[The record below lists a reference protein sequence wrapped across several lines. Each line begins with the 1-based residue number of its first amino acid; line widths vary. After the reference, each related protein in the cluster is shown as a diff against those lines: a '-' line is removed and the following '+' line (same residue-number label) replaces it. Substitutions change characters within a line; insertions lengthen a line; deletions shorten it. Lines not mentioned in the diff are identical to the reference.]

1 MTSALESTEMPTF
14 GNILHRFSTIF
25 QSLLS
30 LRQAF
35 SAFTVVSHL
44 VSIPWT
50 KSSNSI
56 GLWKY
61 LTKVQFAI
69 FFGLIQTIDVA
80 GVSHQE
86 VQATPLARIF
96 LSSSIIQMISSSLQ
110 ERISSWWTD
119 TIGLTIEM
127 SSQSFLHLT
136 IVIDA
141 EMRLLSWK
149 STSSWNTLSY
159 NLTQLLSRMSFQ
171 ETSTEEPQTTSC
183 EYDEGS
189 SSSLIPISLENH
201 LNLIIFMLS
210 L

>member
-1 MTSALESTEMPTF
+1 MPTF
-14 GNILHRFSTIF
+14 GNILPPFSTTS
-25 QSLLS
+25 QSQLS

-35 SAFTVVSHL
+35 SAFMVVSHL

-56 GLWKY
+56 DLWKF

-69 FFGLIQTIDVA
+69 SFGLIQTIDVA

-86 VQATPLARIF
+86 VQATPLARTF
-96 LSSSIIQMISSSLQ
+96 LSSSIILTILSSLQ

-127 SSQSFLHLT
+127 SSPSSPHLT

-141 EMRLLSWK
+141 ETKLLSWK
-149 STSSWNTLSY
+149 STSSWSTLSY
-159 NLTQLLSRMSFQ
+159 NSTQLLNRTSFQ

-183 EYDEGS
+183 ECDEGS
-189 SSSLIPISLENH
+189 SLPSLW
-201 LNLIIFMLS
+201 FLS
-210 L
+210 H

>member
-1 MTSALESTEMPTF
+1 MF
-14 GNILHRFSTIF
+14 GNISPPFSITF
-25 QSLLS
+25 QLLLS

-61 LTKVQFAI
+61 LTRVQFAI

-86 VQATPLARIF
+86 VQATPLARTSP
-96 LSSSIIQMISSSLQ
+96 SSSIIQTISSWSQ

-119 TIGLTIEM
+119 TTGHTIEM
-127 SSQSFLHLT
+127 SSQSSLHLT

-141 EMRLLSWK
+141 ETRLPSWK
-149 STSSWNTLSY
+149 WTSSWSTLSY
-159 NLTQLLSRMSFQ
+159 NSTQLLNRTSSQ

-183 EYDEGS
+183 ECDEGS
-189 SSSLIPISLENH
+189 SFLLLIPSLI
-201 LNLIIFMLS
+201 
-210 L
+210 